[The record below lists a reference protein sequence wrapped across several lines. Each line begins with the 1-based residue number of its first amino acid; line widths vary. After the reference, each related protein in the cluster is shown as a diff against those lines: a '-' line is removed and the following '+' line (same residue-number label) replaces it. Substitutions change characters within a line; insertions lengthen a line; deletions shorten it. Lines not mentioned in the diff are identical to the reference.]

1 MLFSTF
7 LFVFF
12 LFNWSILD
20 YNVVLVSGVE
30 QSEPIIRI
38 HIPTPF
44 LDPFSIYAI
53 REYWVEFPVLYRG
66 SLLVIYFIYS
76 SMYILIPNSIYPS
89 SPPFPLGNHNFV
101 FLVCEPVS
109 IW

>member
-20 YNVVLVSGVE
+20 YNVVLVSGVK
-30 QSEPIIRI
+30 QSEPILRI
-38 HIPTPF
+38 HIPTPS

-76 SMYILIPNSIYPS
+76 SVYMSIPMSQFIPPSPPGNHVCIQYILVDYLFYI
-89 SPPFPLGNHNFV
+89 
-101 FLVCEPVS
+101 
-109 IW
+109 